1 MEVFDEPT
9 GAIARGCRDETKRKT
24 NFCRADIRPPVV
36 FPVVIIT
43 VFGSVNCY
51 PAVLENKEENKTTLL
66 DQYNFCFGP

>member
-1 MEVFDEPT
+1 MEVFREPT
-9 GAIARGCRDETKRKT
+9 GAIARGCSDETERKMS
-24 NFCRADIRPPVV
+24 FCRADIGPPVV